1 MLKQI
6 IALRNDL
13 SLTKSEILKIIAWT
27 SFESAKKTKEKFPN
41 KFLNWLN
48 FGQKKIVIKIISEKE
63 LINLKTN
70 IERKKNTTVVSIIIQ
85 KQNKDKKIVGN
96 FVAMG
101 IGPDEEKNLKEFT
114 NLYKLY

>member
-13 SLTKSEILKIIAWT
+13 NLTKSEILKIIAWT
-27 SFESAKKTKEKFPN
+27 SYKSAKEAKTKFPN
-41 KFLNWLN
+41 KFSTWLN
-48 FGQKKIVIKIISEKE
+48 FGQKKIVIKIKDKKE
-63 LINLKTN
+63 LADLRAN
-70 IERKKNTTVVSIIIQ
+70 IERKKKTIIVPIIIQ
-85 KQNKDKKIVGN
+85 KFDPNKKNEGT
-96 FVAMG
+96 FVALG

>member
-13 SLTKSEILKIIAWT
+13 DLPKSEILKIIAWT
-27 SFESAKKTKEKFPN
+27 SYESAKETKEKSPN

-48 FGQKKIVIKIISEKE
+48 FGQKKIVIKINSEKE

-70 IERKKNTTVVSIIIQ
+70 IERKKNTTLVPIIIQ
-85 KQNKDKKIVGN
+85 KQNMDKKMVSI

-101 IGPDEEKNLKEFT
+101 IGPEEEKNLKEFT